1 MSCAKMT
8 EPIDLPFGL
17 WTQVGLKGAQEKSYS
32 PTEANVPSWEDTF
45 AHRPSAAAMWPYVKL
60 L

>member
-1 MSCAKMT
+1 MT